1 MDVNLEKDLFNN
13 ETIIQKCKHSQVY
26 AQNLYAAMA
35 NNRFFY
41 GDKEWTCSWRY
52 AGGIVAELV
61 GEGGDYLD
69 YYCSGIASD
78 HVEGFVSESIVTD
91 EIRLDLMKMGWIVKP
106 YESLID

>member
-26 AQNLYAAMA
+26 VQNLYAAMA

-69 YYCSGIASD
+69 YYCSGMASD
-78 HVEGFVSESIVTD
+78 HVEGFVSEGVVTD
-91 EIRLDLMKMGWIVKP
+91 EIRLDLMKMGWEVKP
-106 YESLID
+106 YESKNY